1 MDDRYIVSA
10 MRGSALATLAGLAG
24 AYDKYA
30 APLYSYCCWT
40 LGDPVAAAEAVRDTF
55 RFAMTDLPAIRDP
68 ELLRAHLYAVARGEC
83 QRQPAATAA
92 GAVDSDSGSA
102 SGSAFTSG
110 RYPSAHD
117 RPADLRGLIIDTLAG
132 LDSAEREV
140 AELLFRHGLSH
151 ADLALVLSMPRRRAS
166 ALAAHVQ
173 GYLEQSLAVPIVAYA
188 GARTCPELSDLLPGW
203 DGQVT
208 VWTTGLVERH
218 IEECLT
224 CESLRYQAFH
234 PAIVYALESRA
245 DLPADLRGQVIG
257 LLVDSQGPER
267 TSRGEVSAPNA
278 SHARLGA
285 LLAVAAILIWVIVAV
300 IVTLMTILG
309 SHSAHG
315 GTTDRTGWSL
325 ATATM
330 MEARSAQFIYPYLT

>member
-92 GAVDSDSGSA
+92 GAGAVDSDSDSGSA
-102 SGSAFTSG
+102 SGSG
-110 RYPSAHD
+110 RYPSADD

-151 ADLALVLSMPRRRAS
+151 TDLALVLSMPRRRAS

-188 GARTCPELSDLLPGW
+188 GARTCPELSELLPGW

-267 TSRGEVSAPNA
+267 TARGETSAPNP

-300 IVTLMTILG
+300 IVTLMTILS

-325 ATATM
+325 ATNTLI
-330 MEARSAQFIYPYLT
+330 EVRSANSFIPI

>member
-83 QRQPAATAA
+83 H
-92 GAVDSDSGSA
+92 SGSA
-102 SGSAFTSG
+102 SGSG
-110 RYPSAHD
+110 RYPPADD

-188 GARTCPELSDLLPGW
+188 GARTCPELSELLPGW

-267 TSRGEVSAPNA
+267 TARGETSAPNP

-300 IVTLMTILG
+300 IVTLMTILS

-325 ATATM
+325 ATNTLI
-330 MEARSAQFIYPYLT
+330 EVRSANSFIPI